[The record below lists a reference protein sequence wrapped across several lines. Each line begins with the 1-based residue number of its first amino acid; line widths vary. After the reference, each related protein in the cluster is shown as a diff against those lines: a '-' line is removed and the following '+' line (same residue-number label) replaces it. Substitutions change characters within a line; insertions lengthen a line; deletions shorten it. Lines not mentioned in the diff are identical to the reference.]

1 MENTGNQ
8 WAGLGVD
15 VHFHDLNPC
24 PFPLAPCIPG
34 ALSDFPL
41 CCPLLA
47 KPVSSTSYA
56 SSQAPQRHRI
66 SLLLTWSQMS
76 PVKLH
81 LSPLLLS
88 RIETMSPIQQ
98 CISAPSFSFTMEE
111 LLTNSTM
118 GCIWRVLGITGTVWF
133 VAVCHGRCLC
143 GSRKCALEQEL
154 LIGGP
159 SMCEFLWTERP
170 RLQLSSYSQ
179 GYL

>member
-1 MENTGNQ
+1 MS
-8 WAGLGVD
+8 L
-15 VHFHDLNPC
+15 
-24 PFPLAPCIPG
+24 PFVPLYTWSPVR
-34 ALSDFPL
+34 SPL
-41 CCPLLA
+41 CCPLLD
-47 KPVSSTSYA
+47 KSVSSTSYA

-66 SLLLTWSQMS
+66 SLLLTWNQIS

-81 LSPLLLS
+81 LSSLLLS

-98 CISAPSFSFTMEE
+98 CISSPSFSFTMEE
-111 LLTNSTM
+111 LLTNSM
-118 GCIWRVLGITGTVWF
+118 MRCIWRVLGVTGTVRF

-143 GSRKCALEQEL
+143 ALEQEL
-154 LIGGP
+154 LMGGP

>member
-1 MENTGNQ
+1 MF
-8 WAGLGVD
+8 L
-15 VHFHDLNPC
+15 
-24 PFPLAPCIPG
+24 PFGPLYTWRPVR
-34 ALSDFPL
+34 SPL
-41 CCPLLA
+41 CCPPLA

-81 LSPLLLS
+81 LSSLLLS
-88 RIETMSPIQQ
+88 HIETMSPIQQ
-98 CISAPSFSFTMEE
+98 CISSPSFSFTMEE
-111 LLTNSTM
+111 LLTNSMM
-118 GCIWRVLGITGTVWF
+118 GCIWRVLGVTGTVWF

-159 SMCEFLWTERP
+159 STCEFLWTERP
-170 RLQLSSYSQ
+170 RLQLASYSQ